1 MSREPSPEREIFR
14 ITDDELS
21 LDDFEEDDFVPLRK
35 PTRMARMCKKI
46 SYMFKRTPRAKYTD
60 GL

>member
-1 MSREPSPEREIFR
+1 MPRDPSPEREIFR

-21 LDDFEEDDFVPLRK
+21 LDEFEDDWVPLTQK
-35 PTRMARMCKKI
+35 PSRMARMCKKI

>member
-1 MSREPSPEREIFR
+1 MPREPSPEREIFR

-21 LDDFEEDDFVPLRK
+21 LDDEEDWVPLTKK
-35 PTRMARMCKKI
+35 PSKMASLCKRMSFVFKK
-46 SYMFKRTPRAKYTD
+46 RPRAKYTD

>member
-1 MSREPSPEREIFR
+1 MPRDPSPEREIFQ

-21 LDDFEEDDFVPLRK
+21 IDDFEDDWVPLNQK
-35 PTRMARMCKKI
+35 PSRMAMVCKKL
-46 SYMFKRTPRAKYTD
+46 SSMFKRTPVARYTD

>member
-1 MSREPSPEREIFR
+1 MPRDPSPEREIFR

-21 LDDFEEDDFVPLRK
+21 LDDFEDDWVPLNQK
-35 PTRMARMCKKI
+35 PSRMARICKKI
-46 SYMFKRTPRAKYTD
+46 SYMFKRTPRATYTD